1 MSFRRPASSTSAQVD
16 PKHPGSIVRRAFL
29 LEAVLNLFTIPLVT
43 NTRAALSFLLARPA
57 QINPAAVLFARL
69 FGGLVIGG
77 LTPLLIHGSRN
88 TVSGIESRRTAYIA
102 LGLGE
107 VPLIPLLVNEA
118 LKGGGPDA
126 ALTVRGAVGAIFCL
140 APPLMWRAYVL
151 FVNPELVGRYREGE
165 RSDERTGELIAHG
178 SAGWKAE

>member
-1 MSFRRPASSTSAQVD
+1 MSFRRPASSTRAQID
-16 PKHPGSIVRRAFL
+16 PKHQGSIVRRAFL

-57 QINPAAVLFARL
+57 QINPALVLFARL

-88 TVSGIESRRTAYIA
+88 TVSGIESRRIAYIA

-107 VPLIPLLVNEA
+107 VLLIPLLVNEA
-118 LKGGGPDA
+118 LKKGGPGA
-126 ALTVRGAVGAIFCL
+126 ALSVRGAVGAILCL

-151 FVNPELVGRYREGE
+151 FVDPELVGRYREGE
-165 RSDERTGELIAHG
+165 RSNERASELIAHG
-178 SAGWKAE
+178 SAGSKAE